1 MTINQQQNSDYA
13 IGTNYTPIF
22 TNSQDIKIHLS
33 NIDRDKWA
41 FERLLLDPRYES
53 WLKRRAIQRSLHHT
67 TKIEGNTLRE
77 DQVDDIL
84 QGEKVQA
91 DTKEIKE
98 IENCYKA
105 YRFIDS
111 ISDDT
116 SIPIDEH
123 AIRHINALIL
133 GDDDPMLT
141 PGQYRKGENYVRHYM
156 TGKRVYTP
164 PNQGDVP
171 VLMREFSIWLRG
183 EHEEINP
190 VLLAGIAHLRLVEI
204 HPFWDGNGR
213 TARALT
219 TLILQRSGYGFNKL
233 LSLERFFSL
242 DLPNYFN
249 TINEVVGDRFER
261 GRDVTAWLEY
271 FAQALNVEISLVS
284 DNLVDF
290 RRVMDN
296 WRKKFVQE
304 YGIKGRQVDA
314 LAFAFLHDGIR
325 PRDYM
330 QHTGTSHETARR
342 DLQRLADIGLLQ
354 PKGRGRARR
363 YLYVSL
369 TTSQ

>member
-1 MTINQQQNSDYA
+1 MIINQQQNSSNA
-13 IGTNYTPIF
+13 ISSAFTPIF
-22 TNSQDIKIHLS
+22 TNSQDIKLGLS
-33 NIDRDKWA
+33 NIDRDRWA

-84 QGEKVQA
+84 QGERVQA
-91 DTKEIKE
+91 DTKEVME
-98 IENCYKA
+98 VENCYKA

-111 ISDDT
+111 ISDDAN
-116 SIPIDEH
+116 IPIDEQVM
-123 AIRHINALIL
+123 RYINALIL

-183 EHEEINP
+183 EHKDVNP
-190 VLLAGIAHLRLVEI
+190 VLVAGVAHLRLVEI

-213 TARALT
+213 TARTLT
-219 TLILQRSGYGFNKL
+219 TLILQRLGYGFNKL

-242 DLPNYFN
+242 DLPNYFEA
-249 TINEVVGDRFER
+249 INRILSDHFER
-261 GRDVTAWLEY
+261 GRDMTAWLEY
-271 FAQALNVEISLVS
+271 FTKALNIEITMVS

-290 RRVMDN
+290 RRALDSWQKTYVE
-296 WRKKFVQE
+296 Q
-304 YGIKGRQVDA
+304 YGISRRQIDA
-314 LAFAFLHDGIR
+314 LAYAFLNDEIR
-325 PRDYM
+325 PREYM
-330 QHTGTSHETARR
+330 QHIGTSHETARR
-342 DLQRLADIGLLQ
+342 DLQRLVDIGLLK
-354 PKGRGRARR
+354 PKGKGRARK
-363 YLYVSL
+363 YLFVSP
-369 TTSQ
+369 TA